1 MSLRLR
7 RRGASAFRLAPDPH
21 SILTVRRPSPLLLRL
36 RCLNVLLALLSQVG
50 FGNAQSLQCDMH
62 GLGAM
67 QTGHASA
74 ASAPTAMQHSATHE
88 SHSGTDTDACHCTCI
103 DDCSAAVSLPAA
115 PIAATLRVALVVAQ
129 PRRSLDA
136 APARPA
142 LPEPERLLPF
152 ANGPPATALL

>member
-1 MSLRLR
+1 M
-7 RRGASAFRLAPDPH
+7 
-21 SILTVRRPSPLLLRL
+21 RRPSPLLLRL
-36 RCLNVLLALLSQVG
+36 RGVLVLLALLSQVG
-50 FGNAQSLQCDMH
+50 FGNAQSLECSMH

-67 QTGHASA
+67 QTGHASTS
-74 ASAPTAMQHSATHE
+74 SAPTAMHHAATHQ

-103 DDCSAAVSLPAA
+103 GDCSAAISLPAA

>member
-1 MSLRLR
+1 M
-7 RRGASAFRLAPDPH
+7 
-21 SILTVRRPSPLLLRL
+21 RRPSPLLLRVRGVL
-36 RCLNVLLALLSQVG
+36 VLLALLSQVG
-50 FGNAQSLQCDMH
+50 FGNAQSLACDMH

-67 QTGHASA
+67 QSGHASA
-74 ASAPTAMQHSATHE
+74 GAAAASTPMQHSAAHGSD
-88 SHSGTDTDACHCTCI
+88 SHTGTAACHCTCI
-103 DDCSAAVSLPAA
+103 GDCSAAVSLPAA
-115 PIAATLRVALVVAQ
+115 PTATTLRVALVIAQ